1 MNALL
6 HKRVIHVWTAEN
18 EFSSWSIIQM
28 GTVTDVVADVDDD
41 GDDCQMWEVT
51 FDGDDNKTQHWTP
64 ERVRIGIELH
74 ERSIAL
80 RDPERNLLHERVALE
95 VFIGGNTAIVFGRV
109 NGRSGNLWTVKCDL
123 EHLEH
128 RALESCMAEDGI
140 RRFRELKEFAKE
152 ECRQIELF
160 GRRHHMGG

>member
-6 HKRVIHVWTAEN
+6 HQRVIHVWTAEN
-18 EFSSWSIIQM
+18 EESSWNIIEV
-28 GTVTDVVADVDDD
+28 GTVTDMVEDEDDD
-41 GDDCQMWEVT
+41 GDDYQMWEVT
-51 FDGDDNKTQHWTP
+51 LDDDKNETQHWTP
-64 ERVRIGIELH
+64 ERVRIGIELC

-95 VFIGGNTAIVFGRV
+95 VRIVGNTEIVFGRV

-123 EHLEH
+123 QHLKHGPLHSVDVE
-128 RALESCMAEDGI
+128 EGI
-140 RRFRELKEFAKE
+140 RRFRDLKEFAKE

>member
-6 HKRVIHVWTAEN
+6 HQRVICVWTAEN
-18 EFSSWSIIQM
+18 EFSSWNIIEM
-28 GTVTDVVADVDDD
+28 GTVTDMEADVDDD
-41 GDDCQMWEVT
+41 GDDCQTWEVT
-51 FDGDDNKTQHWTP
+51 FDGDDNKTQHWTT

-80 RDPERNLLHERVALE
+80 RDPERNLLHEHVALE
-95 VFIGGNTAIVFGRV
+95 VRIVGNTEIVFGRV

-128 RALESCMAEDGI
+128 GPLHSVDVEEGI

-152 ECRQIELF
+152 ECRQIETQTPR
-160 GRRHHMGG
+160 GRLGL